1 MMFSRPGTLGSAASS
16 AAFCLA
22 SVRASESG
30 GESAAISRA
39 SLLAGASSRYS

>member
-22 SVRASESG
+22 SMRLRESADVP
-30 GESAAISRA
+30 AAISRA